1 MKARCVPALTARER
15 RLIDEQYNRD
25 VRRGVE
31 KCQWIMMLALNRACG
46 IGETRFVRAMELY
59 PELLAEYKG
68 YERDDV
74 ADEMLARAMK
84 QILPNSFKVL
94 YSED

>member
-31 KCQWIMMLALNRACG
+31 KCQWILLLALNRTCG
-46 IGETRFVRAMELY
+46 IGEKRFMKALDLY
-59 PELLAEYKG
+59 PELVNEYKG
-68 YERDDV
+68 YERDEV

-84 QILPNSFKVL
+84 QILPNSFRVL
-94 YSED
+94 YKED